1 MTKVIDSQYDKAY
14 MKTETIYDGKGLKII
29 KKDTSGDYLLIINTE
44 KELYVCIENTSLGYK
59 TVDLVQ
65 YENTMTISNFVSITD
80 MNTLLHTINEELS
93 EQNIKISYKLLI
105 EQIEKSGVIKYIG
118 YNKVYETLKNEVS
131 LDLDSISIITE
142 FLV

>member
-1 MTKVIDSQYDKAY
+1 MT
-14 MKTETIYDGKGLKII
+14 E
-29 KKDTSGDYLLIINTE
+29 KDTSGDYLLIINTE

-105 EQIEKSGVIKYIG
+105 EQI
-118 YNKVYETLKNEVS
+118 
-131 LDLDSISIITE
+131 
-142 FLV
+142 